1 MRPRPPLSNEKR
13 KKRRGTCRKRRLD
26 VGHTM
31 AALQTRSLVAANEA
45 VAHRARAGSPDPP
58 SLPSAVRGLATSLP
72 GQTPSLPLG
81 AAALDVHRRR
91 AAEAGGR
98 RGESSSLWQG
108 GKGVTECLGENRRSV
123 CACTRLGEHL

>member
-1 MRPRPPLSNEKR
+1 MPCPSSP
-13 KKRRGTCRKRRLD
+13 TLD
-26 VGHTM
+26 PTPHT
-31 AALQTRSLVAANEA
+31 
-45 VAHRARAGSPDPP
+45 GF
-58 SLPSAVRGLATSLP
+58 AVRGLATSLP

-81 AAALDVHRRR
+81 AALDVHRRR

-108 GKGVTECLGENRRSV
+108 GKGVIECLGENRRSV

>member
-1 MRPRPPLSNEKR
+1 MPCPSSP
-13 KKRRGTCRKRRLD
+13 TP
-26 VGHTM
+26 HT
-31 AALQTRSLVAANEA
+31 
-45 VAHRARAGSPDPP
+45 GF
-58 SLPSAVRGLATSLP
+58 AVRGLTTSLP

-81 AAALDVHRRR
+81 AALDVHRRR

-108 GKGVTECLGENRRSV
+108 GKGVIECLGENRRSV